1 MSDAT
6 PVAAGQG
13 TAPALLRDKARD
25 YFRQAKAASTLASY
39 ARDWRHFTDWCGAQ
53 GLAGLP
59 AHPETVALYLTGL
72 AEFRKVATL
81 EKRLAA
87 LSQAH
92 QYAGYPSPTQEI
104 LVRTVMAGI
113 RRAKGTAQQG
123 KKPIVT
129 EDLRQL
135 IAALPA
141 TLAGRRDAA
150 LLLLGFAGGFRRGE
164 LVSLDPADLRFP
176 AEGLVVRLRRSKTDQ
191 EGEGREVG
199 IPYGSTPATCP
210 VRAVQA
216 WLAELPPGSN
226 GPLFRPVNRHGRI
239 LPSRLTGKSVALA
252 VKRSAA
258 AAGLD
263 STEVAGHSLRSGLAT
278 SAAAAGV
285 PERAIMAQTGH
296 RSLATLRKYIR
307 SGSLFL
313 ENAAARVGL

>member
-1 MSDAT
+1 MNNA
-6 PVAAGQG
+6 VAAGQG
-13 TAPALLRDKARD
+13 TAPALLAERARD
-25 YFRQAKAASTLASY
+25 YFRQAKAASTCASY
-39 ARDWRHFTDWCGAQ
+39 ARDWRDFCGWCRTQ
-53 GLAGLP
+53 GRLELP
-59 AHPETVALYLTGL
+59 AHPETVALYLTDL
-72 AEFRKVATL
+72 AETRKVATL

-87 LSQAH
+87 ISQAH
-92 QYAGYPSPTQEI
+92 QFAGYPSPTQEI

-113 RRAKGTAQQG
+113 RRAKGTAQPG
-123 KKPIVT
+123 KRPIVT

-150 LLLLGFAGGFRRGE
+150 LLLLGFAGGFRRSE
-164 LVSLDPADLRFP
+164 LVSLDIEDLRFTS
-176 AEGLVVRLRRSKTDQ
+176 EGLIVLLRRSKTDQ

-210 VRAVQA
+210 VRAVQN
-216 WLAELPPGSN
+216 WLADLPTGGA
-226 GPLFRPVNRHGRI
+226 GPLFRPINRHGKL
-239 LPSRLTGKSVALA
+239 LPPRLTDRSVALV
-252 VKRSAA
+252 VKRSAS

-263 STEVAGHSLRSGLAT
+263 SGEVAGHSLRSGLAT